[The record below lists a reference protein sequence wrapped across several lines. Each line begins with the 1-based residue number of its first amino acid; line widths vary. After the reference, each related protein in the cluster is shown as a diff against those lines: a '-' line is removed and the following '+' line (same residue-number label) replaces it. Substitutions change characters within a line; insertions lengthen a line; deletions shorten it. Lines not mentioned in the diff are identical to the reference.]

1 MRYLRKSRR
10 VKSLMVAAGG
20 ARTGSKKQHLRRLF
34 TCFVFTASPMGMLIS
49 ASEINFKKNQ
59 FLTTWVIICTYRACW
74 LGWYG
79 LTELFANFAKFEQKE
94 SQFVHLQGWKTET
107 EFRDDFCLQLRT
119 YPESDR
125 GLVLS
130 WVSGRQRKD
139 SLLWLDLSISPGLIF
154 FSSELL
160 VGESE
165 LLSARGP
172 LLLKREIKISL
183 KRRHRAL
190 LVLP

>member
-1 MRYLRKSRR
+1 M
-10 VKSLMVAAGG
+10 
-20 ARTGSKKQHLRRLF
+20 
-34 TCFVFTASPMGMLIS
+34 
-49 ASEINFKKNQ
+49 
-59 FLTTWVIICTYRACW
+59 IICLCTYRACW

-172 LLLKREIKISL
+172 LLLKRKIKIIFFNKSKKYFHTPGGL
-183 KRRHRAL
+183 GSPTCACWEVCAERGHYR
-190 LVLP
+190 